1 MAHKIPEPE
10 EILSLA
16 QELKEAREK
25 AAVLQSR
32 WNSYF
37 AFEEP
42 LPVVFQ
48 QDMAQP
54 TLQSRIIALLES
66 KPDETFTTAEVTTL
80 LGANP
85 NSVGPL
91 LSRAV
96 ADGKIVRRGH
106 GEYGALRVEDLEDD
120 KKSLQEMFEE
130 AMKK

>member
-10 EILSLA
+10 EILKLA

-25 AAVLQSR
+25 AAELQSR

-37 AFEEP
+37 ALEDN
-42 LPVVFQ
+42 LPIVSQ

-66 KPDETFTTAEVTTL
+66 KPDQTFTTAGVTML
-80 LGANP
+80 LDANP

-96 ADGKIVRRGH
+96 ADGKIARRGH
-106 GEYGALRVEDLEDD
+106 GEYGAVRVEDVGDD
-120 KKSLQEMFEE
+120 NKALQKLFEE
-130 AMKK
+130 ARIK